1 MLNCSCIHLTVCDR
15 LLCSNIDAAGFVPRS
30 FCPGTINGNTATT
43 SVQSVLCKSQR
54 DVGSKQHRTLHESP
68 QCAYC
73 KWAMAVWEQGGQP
86 TASYEWFTELVHCV
100 FDHSP
105 EGNEVGEMLLFITQ
119 GSCQV
124 AKYVF
129 EFCTIV
135 VGGGWNNSALKAI
148 FCQGLNPKSVHQD
161 VMPYQAFN
169 P

>member
-1 MLNCSCIHLTVCDR
+1 
-15 LLCSNIDAAGFVPRS
+15 
-30 FCPGTINGNTATT
+30 
-43 SVQSVLCKSQR
+43 
-54 DVGSKQHRTLHESP
+54 
-68 QCAYC
+68 
-73 KWAMAVWEQGGQP
+73 MAVWEQGGQP

-105 EGNEVGEMLLFITQ
+105 EENEVGEMLLFITQ

-148 FCQGLNPKSVHQD
+148 FCQGLNPNSVHQD

-169 P
+169 PWLPDRPHYMAGSSAAWTAPPPEEGGPIWADLPTGPM